1 MELVDLYNGQK
12 ELTNET
18 VEKKNVPDGKFRL
31 SVHVWITNGK
41 GELLVQ
47 QRLATAHK
55 FPNMWAVTGGAVKAG
70 ESSLDG
76 VLRELSEELGIK
88 ANKDEMK
95 FIASYRR
102 KFDYV
107 DVWLLNKNIDKFIVI
122 ATKHDYTLPDDI
134 RSICN
139 LDDIIIVRPNTIFN
153 KYDTLRFEKEF
164 CKKIYYEGY
173 EIGKNLNI
181 SM

>member
-31 SVHVWITNGK
+31 SVHVWITNDK

-88 ANKDEMK
+88 VNKDEMK

-107 DVWLLNKNIDKFIVI
+107 DVWLLNKNIDIKDIKLQEDEVQ
-122 ATKHDYTLPDDI
+122 AVKWVTLEEFEEMLKNKEAI
-134 RSICN
+134 RSS
-139 LDDIIIVRPNTIFN
+139 
-153 KYDTLRFEKEF
+153 YDYYKLYIEP
-164 CKKIYYEGY
+164 KI
-173 EIGKNLNI
+173 
-181 SM
+181 

>member
-31 SVHVWITNGK
+31 SVHVWITNDK

-70 ESSLDG
+70 ESSLAG
-76 VLRELSEELGIK
+76 ALRELSEELGIK

-107 DVWLLNKNIDKFIVI
+107 DVWLLNKNIDIKDIKLQEDEVQ
-122 ATKHDYTLPDDI
+122 AVKWVTLEEFEEMLKNKEAI
-134 RSICN
+134 RSS
-139 LDDIIIVRPNTIFN
+139 
-153 KYDTLRFEKEF
+153 YDYYKLYIEP
-164 CKKIYYEGY
+164 KI
-173 EIGKNLNI
+173 
-181 SM
+181 

>member
-31 SVHVWITNGK
+31 SVHVWITNDK

-107 DVWLLNKNIDKFIVI
+107 DVWLLNKNIDIKDIKLQEDEVQ
-122 ATKHDYTLPDDI
+122 AVKWVTLEEFEEMLKNKEAI
-134 RSICN
+134 RSS
-139 LDDIIIVRPNTIFN
+139 
-153 KYDTLRFEKEF
+153 YDYYKLYIEP
-164 CKKIYYEGY
+164 KI
-173 EIGKNLNI
+173 
-181 SM
+181 

>member
-95 FIASYRR
+95 LIASYRR

-107 DVWLLNKNIDKFIVI
+107 DVWLLNKNIDIKDIKLQEDEVQ
-122 ATKHDYTLPDDI
+122 AVRWVTLEEFEEMLKNKEAI
-134 RSICN
+134 RSS
-139 LDDIIIVRPNTIFN
+139 
-153 KYDTLRFEKEF
+153 YDYYKLYIEP
-164 CKKIYYEGY
+164 KI
-173 EIGKNLNI
+173 
-181 SM
+181 

>member
-12 ELTNET
+12 ELINET

-31 SVHVWITNGK
+31 SVHVWITNDK

-107 DVWLLNKNIDKFIVI
+107 DVWLLNKNIDIKDIKLQEDEVQ
-122 ATKHDYTLPDDI
+122 AVKWVTLEEFEEMLKNKEAI
-134 RSICN
+134 RSS
-139 LDDIIIVRPNTIFN
+139 
-153 KYDTLRFEKEF
+153 YDYYKLYIEP
-164 CKKIYYEGY
+164 KI
-173 EIGKNLNI
+173 
-181 SM
+181 

>member
-107 DVWLLNKNIDKFIVI
+107 DVWLLNKNIDIKDIKLQEDEVQ
-122 ATKHDYTLPDDI
+122 AVKWVTLEEFEEMLKNKEAI
-134 RSICN
+134 RSS
-139 LDDIIIVRPNTIFN
+139 
-153 KYDTLRFEKEF
+153 YDYYKLYIEP
-164 CKKIYYEGY
+164 KI
-173 EIGKNLNI
+173 
-181 SM
+181 

>member
-107 DVWLLNKNIDKFIVI
+107 DVWLLNKNIDIKDIKLQEDEVQ
-122 ATKHDYTLPDDI
+122 AVRWVTLEEFEEMLKNKEAI
-134 RSICN
+134 RSS
-139 LDDIIIVRPNTIFN
+139 
-153 KYDTLRFEKEF
+153 YDYYKLYIEP
-164 CKKIYYEGY
+164 KI
-173 EIGKNLNI
+173 
-181 SM
+181 

>member
-70 ESSLDG
+70 ESSLDV

-107 DVWLLNKNIDKFIVI
+107 DVWLLNKNIDIKDIKLQEDEVQ
-122 ATKHDYTLPDDI
+122 AVRWVTLEEFEEMLKNKEAI
-134 RSICN
+134 RSS
-139 LDDIIIVRPNTIFN
+139 
-153 KYDTLRFEKEF
+153 YDYYKLYIEP
-164 CKKIYYEGY
+164 KI
-173 EIGKNLNI
+173 
-181 SM
+181 